1 MDTSE
6 LMTKFL
12 EMEEKAE
19 KQFWEFEEK
28 RMKLEQEQ
36 EERRRKDESEREE
49 RQRREDRQFLANMMT
64 MQMNLMRASEMRASS
79 NYAIDQQMYPAAQSG
94 YRSSDYY
101 GTSDVLGDVRKTMD
115 QL

>member
-19 KQFWEFEEK
+19 RQFWEFEEK

-36 EERRRKDESEREE
+36 EERRRKDESKREE
-49 RQRREDRQFLANMMT
+49 RQRREDRQFMANMMT
-64 MQMNLMRASEMRASS
+64 LQMNLMCGSS
-79 NYAIDQQMYPAAQSG
+79 NYATDQPLYPATQSG
-94 YRSSDYY
+94 YRGPDYY
-101 GTSDVLGDVRKTMD
+101 STSDVLGDVRKIMD